1 MANKKKKK
9 VIIGLAIG
17 LVLVI
22 IIVLNITR
30 SSEKSVTV
38 QAEKARTGTIA
49 STVSAAG
56 KIQPE
61 TEVDISA
68 NVSGKIV
75 RLGIK
80 EGDPVEKGQFLVQL
94 DRNRYQALV
103 DQAQAQLAS
112 AQARLVEAGAE
123 YRRVKQLYD
132 ASLASEADL
141 GAIEASKDVEEANYK
156 ASQAYLKKAQDD
168 LSKTTITSPMSG
180 TVSQLNSEAGEV
192 VLGTEQFSGTVIMSI
207 ADLSRM
213 EAEADVDETDIVD
226 VNIGQPASIEV
237 DALPDSVL
245 KGEVTEIASS
255 AYTLGRG
262 TQEEVT
268 NFKVKVAILDRVSS
282 LRPGMSA
289 TVDIETASH
298 EGVFYV
304 PIQSVVM
311 RTPKSPDE
319 ESPKEGTDTTEPSA
333 GEEDTPADDQPEGS
347 SETSA
352 ETAGTEDDAAKTE
365 SESEPDQTPAKGDE
379 EKEELI
385 EVVFVVKDGA
395 ATMVP
400 VKTGIS
406 SDTDTEIV
414 SGLEGEEMVVTGS
427 YRALRDLQDEQKVE
441 VENPDQEPDGERR

>member
-1 MANKKKKK
+1 MTKKKKK
-9 VIIGLAIG
+9 MIIGLVIG
-17 LVLVI
+17 LVVVI
-22 IIVLNITR
+22 IVVLNITR
-30 SSEKSVTV
+30 SSEKSVNV
-38 QAEKARTGTIA
+38 QAEKVKTGSIA

-75 RLGIK
+75 RLGVK
-80 EGDPVEKGQFLVQL
+80 EGDPVEQGQFLVQL

-112 AQARLVEAGAE
+112 AQARLVEAKAE
-123 YRRVKQLYD
+123 YRRVKQLFD
-132 ASLASEADL
+132 AGLSSEADL
-141 GAIEASKDVEEANYK
+141 EAVAARKDVEEANHK
-156 ASQAYLKKAQDD
+156 ASRAYLEKAQDD
-168 LSKTTITSPMSG
+168 LSKTTIMAPMSG

-192 VLGTEQFSGTVIMSI
+192 VLGTEQFSGTVIMTI

-226 VNIGQPASIEV
+226 VHIGQAANIEV
-237 DALPDSVL
+237 DALPDSIL

-255 AYTLGRG
+255 AFTLGRG

-268 NFKVKVAILDRVSS
+268 NFKVKVAIRDRIFS

-298 EGVFYV
+298 DNVLYV

-311 RTPKSPDE
+311 RSPA
-319 ESPKEGTDTTEPSA
+319 SA
-333 GEEDTPADDQPEGS
+333 GEEDQKEEGENGETAAGEEETDPGDSTESTPQEARAGS
-347 SETSA
+347 SGTGESGA
-352 ETAGTEDDAAKTE
+352 EAEAGSDR
-365 SESEPDQTPAKGDE
+365 DE
-379 EKEELI
+379 EPSGGDRKKEELI
-385 EVVFVVKDGA
+385 EVVFVIRDDVA
-395 ATMVP
+395 VMVP
-400 VKTGIS
+400 VETGIS

-414 SGLEGEEMVVTGS
+414 SGLEDEEMVVTGS
-427 YRALRDLQDEQKVE
+427 YRALRDLQDGQKVE
-441 VENPDQEPDGERR
+441 VETPDQGPEGERR

>member
-1 MANKKKKK
+1 MAKTKKKKMIIGAAIGVVV
-9 VIIGLAIG
+9 VII
-17 LVLVI
+17 V
-22 IIVLNITR
+22 VLNITR
-30 SSEKSVTV
+30 SSEKSLTV
-38 QAEKARTGTIA
+38 QAEKVHRGSIA

-75 RLGIK
+75 RLGVK
-80 EGDPVEKGQFLVQL
+80 EGDAVEQGQFLVQL

-112 AQARLVEAGAE
+112 ARARLVEAQAE

-141 GAIEASKDVEEANYK
+141 EAVAARKDVEEANYN
-156 ASQAYLKKAQDD
+156 ASKAYLEKAQDD
-168 LSKTTITSPMSG
+168 LSKTTITAPMSG

-192 VLGTEQFSGTVIMSI
+192 VLGTEQFSGTVIMTI

-226 VNIGQPASIEV
+226 VNISQPASIEV
-237 DALPDSVL
+237 DAMPDSVL
-245 KGEVTEIASS
+245 EGEVTEIASS

-268 NFKVKVAILDRVSS
+268 NFKVKVAILDRVTT

-298 EGVFYV
+298 QDVLYV
-304 PIQSVVM
+304 PIQSVVL
-311 RTPKSPDE
+311 RAPESEKKEDRE
-319 ESPKEGTDTTEPSA
+319 EGVKTM
-333 GEEDTPADDQPEGS
+333 
-347 SETSA
+347 ETSA
-352 ETAGTEDDAAKTE
+352 AEEETVTA
-365 SESEPDQTPAKGDE
+365 SQQDE
-379 EKEELI
+379 EPSKGEEEEEEEKLI
-385 EVVFVVKDGA
+385 EVVFVVRDDIA
-395 ATMVP
+395 VMVP

-414 SGLEGEEMVVTGS
+414 SGLEGGEMVVTGS
-427 YRALRDLQDEQKVE
+427 YRALRDLRDGQKVE
-441 VENPDQEPDGERR
+441 VENPEQGPEGERR

>member
-1 MANKKKKK
+1 MAKTKKKKM
-9 VIIGLAIG
+9 IIGAAIG
-17 LVLVI
+17 LVVVI
-22 IIVLNITR
+22 IVVLNITR
-30 SSEKSVTV
+30 SSEKSLTV
-38 QAEKARTGTIA
+38 QAEKVHRGSIA

-75 RLGIK
+75 RLGVK
-80 EGDPVEKGQFLVQL
+80 EGDAVEQGQFLVQL

-112 AQARLVEAGAE
+112 ARARLVEAQAE

-141 GAIEASKDVEEANYK
+141 EAVAARKDVEEANYN
-156 ASQAYLKKAQDD
+156 ASKAYLEKAQDD
-168 LSKTTITSPMSG
+168 LSKTTITAPMSG

-192 VLGTEQFSGTVIMSI
+192 VLGTEQFSGTVIMTI

-226 VNIGQPASIEV
+226 VNISQPASIEV

-268 NFKVKVAILDRVSS
+268 NFKVKVAILDRVTT

-298 EGVFYV
+298 QDVLYV
-304 PIQSVVM
+304 PIQSVVL
-311 RTPKSPDE
+311 RAPESEKKEDRE
-319 ESPKEGTDTTEPSA
+319 EEAETM
-333 GEEDTPADDQPEGS
+333 
-347 SETSA
+347 ETSA
-352 ETAGTEDDAAKTE
+352 AEEETVTV
-365 SESEPDQTPAKGDE
+365 SQQDE
-379 EKEELI
+379 EPSKGEEEEEEKLI
-385 EVVFVVKDGA
+385 EVVFVVRDDIA
-395 ATMVP
+395 VMVP
-400 VKTGIS
+400 VETGIS

-414 SGLEGEEMVVTGS
+414 SGLEGGEMVVTGS
-427 YRALRDLQDEQKVE
+427 YRALRDLQDGQKVE
-441 VENPDQEPDGERR
+441 VENPEQGPEGERR

>member
-1 MANKKKKK
+1 MTKKKKK
-9 VIIGLAIG
+9 MIIGLVIG
-17 LVLVI
+17 LVVVI
-22 IIVLNITR
+22 IVVLNITR

-38 QAEKARTGTIA
+38 QAEKVKTGSIA

-75 RLGIK
+75 RMGVQ
-80 EGDPVEKGQFLVQL
+80 EGDPVERGQFLVQL

-112 AQARLVEAGAE
+112 ADARLVEAEAE
-123 YRRVKQLYD
+123 YRRVKQLFD
-132 ASLASEADL
+132 AGLSSEADL
-141 GAIEASKDVEEANYK
+141 EAVAARKDVEEANHK
-156 ASQAYLKKAQDD
+156 ASKAYLEKAQDD
-168 LSKTTITSPMSG
+168 LSKTTITAPMSG

-192 VLGTEQFSGTVIMSI
+192 VLGTEQFSGTVIMTI

-226 VNIGQPASIEV
+226 VHIGQAASIEV
-237 DALPDSVL
+237 DALPDSML
-245 KGEVTEIASS
+245 KGKVTEIASS

-298 EGVFYV
+298 EDVLYI

-311 RTPKSPDE
+311 RSPASAEEEEKGEGGEDVETTAGEGEADPGDSTESAPQVTAESSGTGESGAEAESDPDE
-319 ESPKEGTDTTEPSA
+319 EPS
-333 GEEDTPADDQPEGS
+333 GR
-347 SETSA
+347 
-352 ETAGTEDDAAKTE
+352 
-365 SESEPDQTPAKGDE
+365 DE
-379 EKEELI
+379 KKEELI
-385 EVVFVVKDGA
+385 EVVFVVRDDVA
-395 ATMVP
+395 VMVP
-400 VKTGIS
+400 VETGIS

-427 YRALRDLQDEQKVE
+427 YRALRDLQDGQKVE
-441 VENPDQEPDGERR
+441 VENPDQGPEGERR